1 MATEKM
7 LFNLKTWLP
16 QAPGKWYKC
25 ANARGFN
32 WLYHYDSKHSFWS
45 TVYKAGGP
53 NDADTLS
60 KDVAVRVDDENIVT
74 HKDNYNYS
82 YRFVKITECLSRPD
96 VVGEYLNLDDL
107 VKIGGVISRLTHLW
121 RCFKPLLSLSRME
134 VA

>member
-1 MATEKM
+1 MAIEKM

-25 ANARGFN
+25 EGGEGRGFA
-32 WLYHYDSKHSFWS
+32 WLYQYDSKHIFWS

-60 KDVAVRVDDENIVT
+60 KDVAVRVDDKNIA
-74 HKDNYNYS
+74 NQNS
-82 YRFVKITECLSRPD
+82 YRFVKITECPSRPD

-107 VKIGGVISRLTHLW
+107 VKIGG
-121 RCFKPLLSLSRME
+121 
-134 VA
+134 